1 LYIKHEHTSAGL
13 DKKTVRVGKRL
24 SVVQSTND
32 EISLSFEVAI
42 SHSSMMDLMK
52 IVQDK
57 DDNGSLTIEVSKADS
72 QYLCVD
78 FKLALD
84 AVREISTD

>member
-1 LYIKHEHTSAGL
+1 LNIKHEHLSAGL
-13 DKKTVRVGKRL
+13 NKKSVRVGKHM
-24 SVVQSTND
+24 SVVQSANS

-42 SHSSMMDLMK
+42 SHSSMMDLVK
-52 IVQDK
+52 IFQDK
-57 DDNGSLTIEVSKADS
+57 DDNGTLIIEVSTVDS

-78 FKLALD
+78 FKLAVD